1 MARAERPAR
10 PAVPSTPARPAAPA
24 PPAGDERVVELTR
37 RLAGVLTELGLAEV
51 EVESRDL
58 RVRVQRAV
66 APVVA
71 AAPVVTP
78 APAAAAAPVERPLVA
93 DAASPALVT
102 LEAPMVGTFY
112 RAPSPTADPF
122 VNEGDVVKE
131 SQVLCI
137 IEAMKLMNEIESRVS
152 GRVAKILVE
161 NGQAVEYGQPLF
173 LIDPQR

>member
-1 MARAERPAR
+1 
-10 PAVPSTPARPAAPA
+10 
-24 PPAGDERVVELTR
+24 VVDLTR

-51 EVESRDL
+51 EVESKDL
-58 RVRVQRAV
+58 RVRVQRTVATV
-66 APVVA
+66 AP
-71 AAPVVTP
+71 APMIAP
-78 APAAAAAPVERPLVA
+78 APAAPAAAAAAERPLVA
-93 DAASPALVT
+93 DVVSPTLVT

-122 VNEGDVVKE
+122 VNEGDVVKD

-137 IEAMKLMNEIESRVS
+137 IEAMKLMNEIEAKVG
-152 GRVAKILVE
+152 GRIAKILVE

>member
-1 MARAERPAR
+1 MARASGPSQPAR
-10 PAVPSTPARPAAPA
+10 PAA

-37 RLAGVLTELGLAEV
+37 RLAAVLSELGLSEV
-51 EVESRDL
+51 EIESGDV

-71 AAPVVTP
+71 AAVAPPPVAPSMAGP
-78 APAAAAAPVERPLVA
+78 AERLLVA
-93 DAASPALVT
+93 DVVSPALVT

-137 IEAMKLMNEIESRVS
+137 IEAMKLMNEIESKVS
-152 GRVAKILVE
+152 GRIAKVLVE

-173 LIDPQR
+173 LIDPQG

>member
-1 MARAERPAR
+1 MARASQSAR
-10 PAVPSTPARPAAPA
+10 PAA
-24 PPAGDERVVELTR
+24 PPAGDERIVELTR
-37 RLAGVLTELGLAEV
+37 RLAGVLSELGLSEV
-51 EVESRDL
+51 EIESGDV

-71 AAPVVTP
+71 AVAP
-78 APAAAAAPVERPLVA
+78 APAAPSVASPAERPLVA
-93 DAASPALVT
+93 DVVSPALVT

-112 RAPSPTADPF
+112 RAPSPTADSF

-137 IEAMKLMNEIESRVS
+137 IEAMKLMNEIESKVG
-152 GRVAKILVE
+152 GRIAKVLVE

-173 LIDPQR
+173 LIDPQG

>member
-1 MARAERPAR
+1 MARAPRPAQTAAA
-10 PAVPSTPARPAAPA
+10 PAPARPAAP
-24 PPAGDERVVELTR
+24 PEMPAGDERVVELTR
-37 RLAGVLTELGLAEV
+37 RLAGVLAELGLSEV
-51 EVESRDL
+51 EIESKDL
-58 RVRVQRAV
+58 RVRVQRQVQTAAAV
-66 APVVA
+66 A
-71 AAPVVTP
+71 
-78 APAAAAAPVERPLVA
+78 APAIIATAVPAAGDKPLVA
-93 DAASPALVT
+93 DAVSPALVT

-137 IEAMKLMNEIESRVS
+137 IEAMKLMNEIESKVG
-152 GRVAKILVE
+152 GRIAKILVE

>member
-10 PAVPSTPARPAAPA
+10 PAAPAASA
-24 PPAGDERVVELTR
+24 PPADERVVELTR
-37 RLAGVLTELGLAEV
+37 RLAGVLAELGLAEV
-51 EVESRDL
+51 EVESKDL
-58 RVRVQRAV
+58 RVRVQRSV
-66 APVVA
+66 ATAAATPLVASPPA
-71 AAPVVTP
+71 AAP
-78 APAAAAAPVERPLVA
+78 AAGEHPLVA
-93 DAASPALVT
+93 DAVSPALVT

-137 IEAMKLMNEIESRVS
+137 IEAMKLMNEIEAKVG
-152 GRVAKILVE
+152 GRIAKILVE

-173 LIDPQR
+173 LIDPPR